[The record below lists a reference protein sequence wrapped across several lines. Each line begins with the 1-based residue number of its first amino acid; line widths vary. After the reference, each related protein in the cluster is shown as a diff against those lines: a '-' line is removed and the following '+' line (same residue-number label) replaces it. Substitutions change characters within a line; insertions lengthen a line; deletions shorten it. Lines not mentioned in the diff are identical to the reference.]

1 MQAAR
6 DISGWL
12 RFEETMKVLI
22 IDDEPDV
29 IEVVNLCFNLRWPE
43 AEVIAAGTGEE
54 GLTCVEEQKPDLILL
69 DIMLPD
75 TDGFQMCQEIR
86 RFSDVPIVMLSARA
100 GEVDKVRGLEMG
112 ADDYVTKPFSHL
124 ELLAR
129 VRAVLRRYESQLPA
143 VGEVFESGDL
153 RVDYASRT
161 VSIAGRTVR
170 LTPTEYSLLFHL
182 TRNAGR
188 VLPHHTL
195 LAKVWGREYVD
206 EIDYLKVYVRR
217 LRQKLE
223 GDPETTGR
231 IVSERG
237 VGYKF
242 LAAAA

>member
-1 MQAAR
+1 
-6 DISGWL
+6 
-12 RFEETMKVLI
+12 MKVLVV
-22 IDDEPDV
+22 DDDPDV
-29 IEVVNLCFNLRWPE
+29 IDVVNLCFSLRWPE
-43 AEVIAAGTGEE
+43 AEVLAARDADEALKLIEE
-54 GLTCVEEQKPDLILL
+54 ESPDLILL
-69 DIMLPD
+69 DIVLPGM
-75 TDGFQMCQEIR
+75 DGFQICQEVR
-86 RFSDVPIVMLSARA
+86 GFSDVPIVILTARDT
-100 GEVDKVRGLEMG
+100 EVDKVRGLEMG
-112 ADDYVTKPFSHL
+112 ADDYITKPFSHL

-129 VRAVLRRYESQLPA
+129 VRAVLRRYQNQLPA
-143 VGEVFESGDL
+143 IGEVFESGDL
-153 RVDYASRT
+153 RIDYGSRAVT
-161 VSIAGRTVR
+161 VRGQSVR

-223 GDPETTGR
+223 GDPETMGR

-242 LAAAA
+242 VAA

>member
-1 MQAAR
+1 
-6 DISGWL
+6 
-12 RFEETMKVLI
+12 MKVLVV
-22 IDDEPDV
+22 DDEPDV
-29 IEVVNLCFNLRWPE
+29 IEVVNLCFGLRWPE
-43 AEVIAAGTGEE
+43 AQVIASGDGDQALELIEAHT
-54 GLTCVEEQKPDLILL
+54 PDLILL
-69 DIMLPD
+69 DIVLPG
-75 TDGFQMCQEIR
+75 TDGFHVCQEVR
-86 RFSDVPIVMLSARA
+86 RFSDVPIIMLTARDS
-100 GEVDKVRGLEMG
+100 EVDKVRGLEMG

-129 VRAVLRRYESQLPA
+129 VRAVLRRYQSQLPA

-153 RVDYASRT
+153 RVDYGSRQVT
-161 VSIAGRTVR
+161 VRGQAVR

-188 VLPHHTL
+188 VLPHYTL

-206 EIDYLKVYVRR
+206 EIDYLKVYIRR

-223 GDPETTGR
+223 GDPETIGR

-242 LAAAA
+242 VAA

>member
-1 MQAAR
+1 
-6 DISGWL
+6 
-12 RFEETMKVLI
+12 MKILV

-29 IEVVNLCFNLRWPE
+29 IEVVNLCFSLRWPE
-43 AEVIAAGTGEE
+43 ADVRSAATGEQGIE
-54 GLTCVEEQKPDLILL
+54 LVESERPDLVLL
-69 DIMLPD
+69 DVVLPGM
-75 TDGFQMCQEIR
+75 DGFEVCHDIR
-86 RFSDVPIVMLSARA
+86 RFSDVPIVMLSARD
-100 GEVDKVRGLEMG
+100 GEMDKVRGLEMG
-112 ADDYVTKPFSHL
+112 ADDYITKPFSHM

-143 VGEVFESGDL
+143 VGDSFESGDL
-153 RVDYASRT
+153 RIDYASRQ
-161 VSIAGRTVR
+161 VEVAGNPVR

-195 LAKVWGREYVD
+195 LAKVWGREYTE
-206 EIDYLKVYVRR
+206 EIDYLKVYIRR

-223 GDPETTGR
+223 TAPEAVGR

-242 LAAAA
+242 VAA

>member
-1 MQAAR
+1 
-6 DISGWL
+6 
-12 RFEETMKVLI
+12 MKVLVV
-22 IDDEPDV
+22 DDEPDV
-29 IEVVNLCFNLRWPE
+29 IEVVNLCFGLRWPE
-43 AEVIAAGTGEE
+43 AELLAAGDADAA
-54 GLTCVEEQKPDLILL
+54 LRAIEQHSPDLILL
-69 DIMLPD
+69 DIMLPGS
-75 TDGFQMCQEIR
+75 DGFQLCQEIR
-86 RFSDVPIVMLSARA
+86 RFSDVPIVMLTARG

-129 VRAVLRRYESQLPA
+129 VRAVLRRYQSQLPA

-153 RVDYASRT
+153 RVDFASRSVT
-161 VSIAGRTVR
+161 LRGKPVR
-170 LTPTEYSLLFHL
+170 LTPTEYSLLYHL

-223 GDPETTGR
+223 GDPDTSGR

-242 LAAAA
+242 VVAA

>member
-1 MQAAR
+1 
-6 DISGWL
+6 
-12 RFEETMKVLI
+12 MKVLVV
-22 IDDEPDV
+22 DDEADV
-29 IEVVNLCFNLRWPE
+29 IEVVNLCFSLRWPE
-43 AEVIAAGTGEE
+43 AEVLAAKNADEALDLIE
-54 GLTCVEEQKPDLILL
+54 SHAPDLILL
-69 DIMLPD
+69 DIVLPGM
-75 TDGFQMCQEIR
+75 DGFHLCQEVR
-86 RFSDVPIVMLSARA
+86 RFSDVPIIMLTARDS
-100 GEVDKVRGLEMG
+100 EVDKVRGLEMG

-129 VRAVLRRYESQLPA
+129 VRAVLRRYQSQLPA
-143 VGEVFESGDL
+143 VGEMFESGDL
-153 RVDYASRT
+153 RIDYGSRT
-161 VSIAGRTVR
+161 VTVRGQPVR

-206 EIDYLKVYVRR
+206 EMDYLKVYIRR

-223 GDPETTGR
+223 ADPETIGR

-242 LAAAA
+242 VAA

>member
-1 MQAAR
+1 
-6 DISGWL
+6 
-12 RFEETMKVLI
+12 MKILV

-29 IEVVNLCFNLRWPE
+29 IEVVNLCFSLRWPE
-43 AEVIAAGTGEE
+43 ADVSSAATGEQGIE
-54 GLTCVEEQKPDLILL
+54 LVESERPDLVLL
-69 DIMLPD
+69 DVVLPGM
-75 TDGFQMCQEIR
+75 DGFEVCHEVR
-86 RFSDVPIVMLSARA
+86 RFSDVPIVMLSARD
-100 GEVDKVRGLEMG
+100 GEMDKVRGLEMG
-112 ADDYVTKPFSHL
+112 ADDYITKPFSHM

-143 VGEVFESGDL
+143 VGDSFESGDL
-153 RVDYASRT
+153 RIDYASRQ
-161 VSIAGRTVR
+161 VEVAGNPVR

-195 LAKVWGREYVD
+195 LAKVWGREYTE
-206 EIDYLKVYVRR
+206 EIDYLKVYIRR

-223 GDPETTGR
+223 TAPEAVGR

-242 LAAAA
+242 VAA

>member
-1 MQAAR
+1 
-6 DISGWL
+6 
-12 RFEETMKVLI
+12 MKVLV

-29 IEVVNLCFNLRWPE
+29 MEVVNLCFSLRWPE
-43 AEVIAAGTGEE
+43 ADVTSAKDAEE
-54 GLTCVEEQKPDLILL
+54 GLKYLEKDPPDIILL
-69 DIMLPD
+69 DIVLPG
-75 TDGFQMCQEIR
+75 TDGFTLCQELR
-86 RFSDVPIVMLSARA
+86 RFSDVPIVMISARD

-112 ADDYVTKPFSHL
+112 ADDYITKPFSHL

-129 VRAVLRRYESQLPA
+129 VRAVLRRYQNQLPT

-153 RVDYASRT
+153 KIDYASRS
-161 VSIAGRTVR
+161 VQVCQRTVR

-195 LAKVWGREYVD
+195 LAKVWGREYTD
-206 EIDYLKVYVRR
+206 EIDYLKVYIRR

-223 GDPETTGR
+223 GDPDTVGR
-231 IVSERG
+231 IISERG

-242 LAAAA
+242 VAA

>member
-1 MQAAR
+1 
-6 DISGWL
+6 
-12 RFEETMKVLI
+12 MKVLI
-22 IDDEPDV
+22 VDDEPDV

-43 AEVIAAGTGEE
+43 AEVISASNGEE
-54 GLTCVEEQKPDLILL
+54 GMQLIEEQKPDLLLL

-86 RFSDVPIVMLSARA
+86 SFSDVPIVMLTARG
-100 GEVDKVRGLEMG
+100 GEVDRVRGLEMG

-153 RVDYASRT
+153 RVDYASRSVT
-161 VSIAGRTVR
+161 IRSKPIR

-217 LRQKLE
+217 LRQKLT
-223 GDPETTGR
+223 GDPETTGQ